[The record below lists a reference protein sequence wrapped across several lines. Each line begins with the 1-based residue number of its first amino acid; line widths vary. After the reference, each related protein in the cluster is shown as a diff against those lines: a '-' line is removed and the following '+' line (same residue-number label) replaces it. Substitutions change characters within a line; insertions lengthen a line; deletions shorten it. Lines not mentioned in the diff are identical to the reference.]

1 MERTELL
8 ELLHAQIDINGHIIG
23 AAVGSGM
30 TAKYAAAGGADFL
43 LALSAGKYRIMGR
56 SSYASYF
63 SYGNN
68 NEIVMD
74 MGIHELLPITGDT
87 PLFFGL
93 FASDP
98 ELNLYEYLKDIKSK
112 GFTGIVNFPTMSL
125 IDGQFRIALEE
136 EGNCFEREI
145 EAIKVARFVGLA
157 TIAFVTTGDEAVKM
171 TSAGA
176 DIICVHLGLTRGGY
190 LGAKKYMSIEYARK
204 MAADIFRQCSALNP
218 EVIRMIYAGPANTPK
233 DMLYM
238 YKETG
243 CQGYIGGSTFDRI
256 PIEKAVYETTL
267 SFKNSGNEELD
278 ALMAKAMKGGWNP
291 GDYTIFVKE
300 FIERHYMNEITLGS
314 MAIVM
319 HITPAYLSTRFK
331 SDTGQ
336 TFSEYLIHY
345 RMERA
350 KELLRN
356 TNDSCTQVAGNVGY
370 TDYAQFSK
378 MFKKYC
384 GQSPAEYRKNNS

>member
-136 EGNCFEREI
+136 EGNCFDKEI
-145 EAIKVARFVGLA
+145 EAIKLARFVGLA
-157 TIAFVTTGDEAVKM
+157 TIAFVTTADEAVRM
-171 TSAGA
+171 TNAGA

-204 MAADIFRQCSALNP
+204 MTADIFRRCSDLNP
-218 EVIRMIYAGPANTPK
+218 DVIRMIYAGPANTPK

-356 TNDSCTQVAGNVGY
+356 TNYSCSQVAGNVGY

-378 MFKKYC
+378 MFKKYS
-384 GQSPAEYRKNNS
+384 GQSPAEYRKQNS